1 MRVASVNA
9 QNSGFK
15 IMRLSGRNFLGLLRG
30 AGHLAII
37 LTFVLCLPQE
47 AYPSPETER
56 QAVAIA
62 QAGGPSAQARILPIR
77 VIRVEVQDAAPG
89 SAIIRIQADQAVG
102 PYETSILPQPHRVVI
117 DIADA
122 ELSER
127 VPKKQAGR
135 GSVREIRA
143 SQYRLKPKPVVRVVV
158 ELVSVLPSQVEVAQG
173 TLRVLVGQ
181 ATVKAPPTPPP
192 PVPAPVPVEK
202 PKPAPEVAKP
212 AKPEQPPPAPQ
223 AAVQPEPPKP
233 AAAEPAKPEEPA
245 LEEQP
250 VSIEL
255 ALIELGGLL
264 LRPGQLEI
272 TPAFEYYFF
281 DTRRINVSGFSILPT
296 LIIGV
301 LETEKVQRNIVTP
314 SLTGRLGVFRD
325 FQAEVRIPYTF
336 IDQTRSTE
344 TMETS
349 SSNSGIGDIEGAL
362 YYQPIRERGWVP
374 DVILSVR
381 GKGITGEDPFG
392 GDGNQL
398 PTGTGFYSISGTI
411 TAVKSADPAVL
422 FAAFIYTHNFDRT
435 VTLLETHQFESTI
448 NPGETFGYNLGIA
461 LALSIDVALSFRFEQ
476 RFISST
482 SITSMQP
489 GVVNGTVTGST
500 LNVATAY
507 GGITWALARNVSM
520 DLSVGVGLTEDSPDV
535 SVYLAF
541 PIRFDIY

>member
-9 QNSGFK
+9 PNMGFK
-15 IMRLSGRNFLGLLRG
+15 IMGLSSRISLGLP
-30 AGHLAII
+30 II
-37 LTFVLCLPQE
+37 LTLVLCLPQQ
-47 AYPSPETER
+47 ATPSPETER
-56 QAVAIA
+56 QAIATA

-77 VIRVEVQDAAPG
+77 VIRVEVQDAATG

-102 PYETSILPQPHRVVI
+102 GYETSLLSNPQRVVI
-117 DIADA
+117 DIAEA

-127 VPKKQAGR
+127 VPMKQVGR
-135 GSVREIRA
+135 GPVREIRV

-158 ELVSVLPSQVEVAQG
+158 ELVSVLPSQVEVAQE
-173 TLRVLVGQ
+173 TLRVLIGQ

-192 PVPAPVPVEK
+192 PVPAEK

-212 AKPEQPPPAPQ
+212 AKPEPPPPPPPA
-223 AAVQPEPPKP
+223 AVEVEPAKP
-233 AAAEPAKPEEPA
+233 AAAEPAKPEEQAP
-245 LEEQP
+245 EEQP

-264 LRPGQLEI
+264 LQPGQLEI
-272 TPAFEYYFF
+272 TPAVEYFFF

-325 FQAEVRIPYTF
+325 FQAEVRIPFTY
-336 IDQTRSTE
+336 IDDTRSTE

-349 SSNSGIGDIEGAL
+349 NSNSGLGDIEGAI

-392 GDGNQL
+392 GDGTQL
-398 PTGTGFYSISGTI
+398 PTGTGFYSVSGII

-422 FAAFIYTHNFDRT
+422 FASFIYTHNFDRT
-435 VTLLETHQFESTI
+435 VKLLGTHEFESTI
-448 NPGETFGYNLGIA
+448 NPGETIGYNLGIA
-461 LALSIDVALSFRFEQ
+461 IALSIDVALSFRFEQ
-476 RFISST
+476 RFVSTTSISSQQVGV
-482 SITSMQP
+482 INGDVP
-489 GVVNGTVTGST
+489 GSK
-500 LNVATAY
+500 LNVANAY
-507 GGITWALARNVSM
+507 AGVTWALARNVSM

-535 SVYLAF
+535 SIYLAF
-541 PIRFDIY
+541 PIRFSIY

>member
-9 QNSGFK
+9 PNRGFK
-15 IMRLSGRNFLGLLRG
+15 IMRLSGRISLGLP
-30 AGHLAII
+30 II
-37 LTFVLCLPQE
+37 LTLVLCLPQE
-47 AYPSPETER
+47 AYPSPETGR
-56 QAVAIA
+56 QAVTIA

-77 VIRVEVQDAAPG
+77 VIRVEVQDAATG

-102 PYETSILPQPHRVVI
+102 GYETSLLSNPQRVVI
-117 DIADA
+117 DIAEA

-127 VPKKQAGR
+127 VPMKQVGR
-135 GSVREIRA
+135 GPVREIRV

-158 ELVSVLPSQVEVAQG
+158 ELVSVLPSQVEVAQE
-173 TLRVLVGQ
+173 TLRVLIGQ
-181 ATVKAPPTPPP
+181 ATVKAPPKPLP
-192 PVPAPVPVEK
+192 PVPAEVPAEK

-212 AKPEQPPPAPQ
+212 AKPAPLPPPPA
-223 AAVQPEPPKP
+223 AVEPEPAKP
-233 AAAEPAKPEEPA
+233 AAAEPAKPEEQAP
-245 LEEQP
+245 EEQP

-264 LRPGQLEI
+264 LQPGQLEI
-272 TPAFEYYFF
+272 TPAVEYFFF

-325 FQAEVRIPYTF
+325 FQAEVRIPFTY
-336 IDQTRSTE
+336 IDDTRSTE

-349 SSNSGIGDIEGAL
+349 NSNSGLGDIEGAI

-392 GDGNQL
+392 GDGTQL
-398 PTGTGFYSISGTI
+398 PTGTGFYSVSGTI

-422 FAAFIYTHNFDRT
+422 FASFIYTHNFDRT
-435 VTLLETHQFESTI
+435 VKLLGTHEFESTI
-448 NPGETFGYNLGIA
+448 NPGETIGYNLGIA
-461 LALSIDVALSFRFEQ
+461 IALSIDVALSFRFEQ
-476 RFISST
+476 RFVSTTSISSQQVGV
-482 SITSMQP
+482 INGDVP
-489 GVVNGTVTGST
+489 GSK
-500 LNVATAY
+500 LNVANAY
-507 GGITWALARNVSM
+507 AGITWALARNVSM

-535 SVYLAF
+535 SIYLAF
-541 PIRFDIY
+541 PIRFSIY